1 MFWIGGLLARV
12 VVLDTPVLVVLAHGL
27 TVFATAAFQHGNVR
41 LPQWLDRSLQPVLV
55 TIDMHR
61 IHHSVAFEDANSN
74 YGAVLSIWDR
84 LFGTYTSLSPSQHQS
99 LVFGLRELP
108 RRDGLKALGDA
119 SHPLADFSCRSMD

>member
-84 LFGTYTSLSPSQHQS
+84 LFGTYTSLSPSQAPEPRFRTPRIAATGRLES
-99 LVFGLRELP
+99 P
-108 RRDGLKALGDA
+108 RRC
-119 SHPLADFSCRSMD
+119 FSPPGGFLVP